1 MVECSFSELIFV
13 ESVFRV
19 IFGVL
24 IFGVD
29 DISDIVHSCFG
40 EWVGAEHFNT
50 CAA

>member
-1 MVECSFSELIFV
+1 MVECFFSELIIV

-24 IFGVD
+24 VVVVD

-40 EWVGAEHFNT
+40 
-50 CAA
+50 